1 EACYDDRT
9 NTGFLAARIKNVNRG
24 ERRSE
29 QSTITPKDP
38 ACKHD
43 GGPMLKRALP
53 AVSDNLQSEDNT
65 IADVTWMK
73 HTPAVST
80 DSNLVF
86 EKMKTTLLVRRNMV
100 NAIEQ
105 DFRLLFPE
113 EYPKLLEQWPLL
125 KQKVIALARKST
137 DKGTTAELLA
147 TVDRGPCEDL
157 ELGSWDKETA
167 TILLVLCLL
176 PPANH
181 GRTRVSKLPVIK
193 AVDFLIQFE
202 KSGCSIDAFLENSS
216 AMHPYIL
223 ALGPTKS
230 SISQYFIVIDHLA
243 LPCVAQCALVAF
255 DTLFKNHYV
264 YGLHYNIIG
273 EITSS
278 VQAVV
283 HKTFQEHVLEK
294 DSDVD
299 HDIKKHIDS
308 LSHPFQELNSDFK
321 RRKYFSLQGMVEPH
335 EISLGVRMESHI
347 NKVTRLHEQVPVNNT
362 FIYIPIIRTLE
373 LLLKHRDVL
382 HFVTHDHKSRDGVIR
397 DYCDAN
403 QFQQTPVF
411 QQDCNAFQLHFFY
424 DDFQTVNPLRSK
436 TSIHKICAF
445 YFVLK
450 NLPPRFNSSL
460 NNIHCAVIRK
470 TKKYGFDPIL
480 KHIVKYINYLCEHGI
495 LLPSG
500 HYKKAII
507 TQFSADNLGA
517 NSLFGFVESFSARH
531 YCRLC
536 LTSREDAQ
544 LLYSEKNMQMRDKD
558 SHNLHVQQAE
568 QLETVHVEGVKRGSI
583 LNTCASF
590 HILRNFSLDVM
601 HDLLEGVVQFEMK
614 LVLSYLISDRES
626 PLMTLD
632 LLNKE
637 ITSYDYGSTEKSNKP
652 SPIKLHSHG
661 NSIGQK
667 AMQSWCLIRHL
678 PLIIEHRLQERD
690 MPYFELLL
698 KLLDCMDI
706 FFSPKVTRGLIA
718 QLSILIEEHHSKFR
732 EVFPA
737 RSLIPK
743 HHFMVHYPT
752 CLREVGP
759 LIHVW
764 CMRYEAK
771 HDYFCEIADNCRN
784 FKNICKTV
792 GKRHQIN
799 EMYNFNSKQ
808 SLETFYVGPG
818 AETTVSNLLSDCIDS
833 VVSKVPDA
841 TLVTEVFDTNWV
853 KLGGTEYKRHHIL
866 CYDMD
871 DVPLFGQVKHI
882 LIYKDIVYF
891 VLIVWST
898 LFYKSL
904 FHGFAVK
911 ESVPQ
916 QTVVRKTSELVDFKP
931 LSLLRSQSRCDHHT
945 YVCPRHI
952 LFQ

>member
-1 EACYDDRT
+1 
-9 NTGFLAARIKNVNRG
+9 
-24 ERRSE
+24 
-29 QSTITPKDP
+29 
-38 ACKHD
+38 
-43 GGPMLKRALP
+43 MLKRALP

-65 IADVTWMK
+65 TADVNWMK

-86 EKMKTTLLVRRNMV
+86 EKMKNTLLVRRNMV
-100 NAIEQ
+100 NAMNSAGHIIEEFPQFKITPGLIEQ

-157 ELGSWDKETA
+157 ELGSKLGQRDRYHTA
-167 TILLVLCLL
+167 GALLL

-181 GRTRVSKLPVIK
+181 GRTGVSKLPVIK

-216 AMHPYIL
+216 AMQPYIL

-230 SISQYFIVIDHLA
+230 SISQYFIVVDHLA
-243 LPCVAQCALVAF
+243 LPCAAHDALGAF
-255 DTLFKNHYV
+255 DALFKSHCV
-264 YGLHYNIIG
+264 FGLHYNGPQECMVNNLGDNDVEPIEYDDNVEGDQLATSEIISPQELQNQAAGLICKMSSTSKISQNTLNQIANSMDNIIG
-273 EITSS
+273 EITGS

-283 HKTFQEHVLEK
+283 DKTFQEHGLEK
-294 DSDVD
+294 DSDVY

-335 EISLGVRMESHI
+335 EISLGVRMESRI

-373 LLLKHRDVL
+373 LLLKHPDVL

-403 QFQQTPVF
+403 QFQQTPIF

-424 DDFQTVNPLRSK
+424 DDFETVNPLGSK
-436 TSIHKICAF
+436 TSIHKIGAF

-460 NNIHCAVIRK
+460 NNIHCAALCHTEDI
-470 TKKYGFDPIL
+470 KKYGFDPIL
-480 KHIVKYINYLCEHGI
+480 KHIVKDINYLAEHGI

-500 HYKKAII
+500 HYKKGII

-568 QLETVHVEGVKRGSI
+568 QLETVHVQGVKRGSI
-583 LNTCASF
+583 LNSCASF

-601 HDLLEGVVQFEMK
+601 HDLLEGVVQFEIK

-678 PLIIEHRLQERD
+678 PLIIGHRLQERD

-706 FFSPKVTRGLIA
+706 IFSPKVTHGLIA

-764 CMRYEAK
+764 CM
-771 HDYFCEIADNCRN
+771 
-784 FKNICKTV
+784 
-792 GKRHQIN
+792 
-799 EMYNFNSKQ
+799 
-808 SLETFYVGPG
+808 SLEH
-818 AETTVSNLLSDCIDS
+818 TVLQI
-833 VVSKVPDA
+833 
-841 TLVTEVFDTNWV
+841 
-853 KLGGTEYKRHHIL
+853 
-866 CYDMD
+866 
-871 DVPLFGQVKHI
+871 
-882 LIYKDIVYF
+882 IV
-891 VLIVWST
+891 
-898 LFYKSL
+898 
-904 FHGFAVK
+904 HGFAVK

-945 YVCPRHI
+945 
-952 LFQ
+952 